1 VGADSWVAR
10 LDNLDRGAYAFPVA
24 ELPRGTV
31 TFVFTDIEGS
41 TSLSK
46 RLRDEYGEVLEQHQL
61 LVRAAF
67 GLRGGHEI
75 DTQGDS
81 FFFAFARAKDAVLA
95 VVEAQLAL
103 TGHDWPEGSEVRV
116 RMGLHTGEPAVGE
129 QRYTGFG
136 VHRAARISAAG
147 HGGQVLLSNATRELV
162 EDELPGNVAVRDLG
176 TYQLRDVERP
186 EQLFQLV
193 IEDLPSEFPPLKAPK
208 VAAPHPLRRRVTI
221 LSALAGA
228 IATAVAIPLF
238 ALGEGGS
245 NGSIEAAAGNSIGF
259 VDGDSNRLVAD
270 VDVGTTPIDVSA
282 GEGAFWVTNA
292 ADDTVDR
299 IDPAT
304 RTVRQ
309 TIAVGSSPGGITTG
323 KGAVWV
329 ANSLDSTVS
338 RIDPATNAVVQTIP
352 VGNGPGGIA
361 YGAGSIWVANTGDDT
376 ITKIGAGSGKP
387 KKTLRIA
394 ATEVAVGAGSLW
406 ASERMAGRVARI
418 DLTTGSVVQTIPV
431 GNGPGGL
438 AFGSGDVWVAN
449 SLDGTVSRIN
459 PATNS
464 VEATIPAGNGPR
476 AVVAG
481 PDAVWVSNEFDG
493 TLARIDP
500 RKNEVVR
507 RISVGNR
514 PQGVAI
520 SAGDVLVAVRQS
532 GAGHRG
538 GTLRVRTDRDVDSI
552 DTALAYDSSSW
563 PVLRMTGDG
572 LVAFNQASGV
582 QGTQL
587 VPDLA
592 VSLPTPTDGGRT
604 YSFRLRPNIRYSTGG
619 LVKASDFRYTFERDF
634 RVGMP
639 VPSYYD
645 SIVGAARCE
654 KSPKACDLSQGIV
667 TDDAAK
673 TVAFHLVHPDPEFL
687 DKLALDFA
695 YVVPAGTP
703 AKEVGT
709 RPLPA
714 TGPYVIATYR
724 PNDVLTLVRNPNF
737 HEWSKAA
744 QPDGYP
750 DKIVFKV
757 GGSPDEAVTDV
768 IRGKADVFS
777 HGGSG
782 PPSKGLL
789 DAIKIEHASQVRSNP
804 QQATGALFL
813 NTRVAPF
820 DRLEVRR
827 ALNYAADR
835 AAAVEAAGGP
845 DLAEELCQILPPYF
859 PGHRPYCPYTAGTSS
874 QGRWTKPDIAKARS
888 LVAAS
893 GTRGMKVTFWSFA
906 SWGSFGP
913 YAAKLLRSLGYR
925 VSVKVL
931 ADPNYFTTIHD
942 SRTRAQIGTFPW
954 ASDYPAASGFFDPI
968 LTCAAFRPNSPA
980 NFNAAE
986 FCDPSIDRQIEK
998 ALTEQATNPD
1008 AARGLWERIDRQTTD
1023 QAPLVPLITRKSVDV
1038 LSKHVGNYEY
1048 SPAWGLLMDQLWVR

>member
-1 VGADSWVAR
+1 
-10 LDNLDRGAYAFPVA
+10 VA

-61 LVRAAF
+61 LLRAAF
-67 GLRGGHEI
+67 GSRGGHEI

-81 FFFAFARAKDAVLA
+81 FFFAFARAKDAVQA
-95 VVEAQLAL
+95 VVDAQRAL
-103 TGHDWPEGSEVRV
+103 IGHDWPEGSEVRV

-162 EDELPGNVAVRDLG
+162 EDDLPESVAIRDLG
-176 TYQLRDVERP
+176 TYQLKDVERP
-186 EQLFQLV
+186 EHLFQLV

-208 VAAPHPLRRRVTI
+208 VAAPHPLRRRATL

-228 IATAVAIPLF
+228 IAAVAIPIF
-238 ALGEGGS
+238 ALGQGGS
-245 NGSIEAAAGNSIGF
+245 EGSIEAAAGNSVGF
-259 VDGDSNRLVAD
+259 VDRDSNRLVAD
-270 VDVGTTPIDVSA
+270 VDVGTAPIDVSA

-361 YGAGSIWVANTGDDT
+361 YAAGSIWVANTGDDT
-376 ITKIGAGSGKP
+376 ITEIDARSGMP
-387 KKTLRIA
+387 KKTLPIA
-394 ATEVAVGAGSLW
+394 ATELAFGAGSLW
-406 ASERMAGRVARI
+406 ASERTAGRVARI

-431 GNGPGGL
+431 GNGPAGLGFGG
-438 AFGSGDVWVAN
+438 GDVWVAN

-481 PDAVWVSNEFDG
+481 ADGVWVSNEFDG

-520 SAGDVLVAVRQS
+520 SAGDVLVSVRQS

-538 GTLRVRTDRDVDSI
+538 GTLTVRTDRDVDSI
-552 DTALAYDSSSW
+552 DTAVAYDSSSL
-563 PVLRMTGDG
+563 PVLRMTSDG

-592 VSLPTPTDGGRT
+592 VSLPTPTDAGRT
-604 YSFRLRPNIRYSTGG
+604 YSFRLRPNIRYSSGR

-634 RVGMP
+634 RVGTP

-654 KSPKACDLSQGIV
+654 KSPEICDLSRGIV

-673 TVAFHLVHPDPEFL
+673 TVTFHLVHPDPEFL
-687 DKLALDFA
+687 HKLALDFA

-709 RPLPA
+709 HPLPA

-724 PNDVLTLVRNPNF
+724 PNHVLTLVRNPNF

-757 GGSPDEAVTDV
+757 GGSPNDAVTDV

-789 DAIKIEHASQVRSNP
+789 DAIKIEHASQVRTNP
-804 QQATGALFL
+804 QQATVALFL
-813 NTRVAPF
+813 NTRIAPF

-827 ALNYAADR
+827 AVNYAADR

-845 DLAEELCQILPPYF
+845 DLAEGMCQILPPYF
-859 PGHRPYCPYTAGTSS
+859 PGHRPYCPYTAGTPN

-931 ADPNYFTTIHD
+931 ADPNYFTTAYD
-942 SRTRAQIGTFPW
+942 SRTKAQIGTYPW
-954 ASDYPAASGFFDPI
+954 SSDYPAASGFFDSI
-968 LTCAAFRPNSPA
+968 LTCASFRPNSPA

-986 FCDPSIDRQIEK
+986 FCDPRIDRQIEK

-1008 AARGLWERIDRQTTD
+1008 AARGLWERIDRQTVD

-1038 LSKHVGNYEY
+1038 LSKRVGNYEY
-1048 SPAWGLLMDQLWVR
+1048 SPAWGLLIDQLWVR